1 MKFSSREKNMMVFFS
16 IMLIGVAVYFFVV
29 QPIHENHDIAK
40 EEYNTVDTQYRIIK
54 TQVKKE
60 NEIDEIIGDYRD
72 RLAIL
77 DSKLPPQIYLEK
89 IIDDMFN
96 HFESYDIVMDTVTFN
111 LVEANK
117 DTSTVVENNDGSLG
131 IENLRPVMSVEE
143 ILDSYEAEESLAG
156 IIVVDGEEVTYDYNN
171 IGYMNVN
178 MSFVSNYAIFK
189 DALENLSLLDMTVIP
204 NNVSLTKSDLDEED
218 RNPDNN
224 EVYVALSVAIPF
236 YYDNE
241 VLEDI
246 FFDYEF
252 EAPADFEEHGPF
264 EYVIVENDNVD
275 SSSSS
280 GSSST
285 VQYVNADFN
294 IAIRNSVSDLAA
306 QSLTYANIAASRLEL
321 DANNNERYILDI
333 TESGTKLA
341 FKYSNDN
348 ASYPAGSGYEVLTPK
363 SENIVIKVDSSTR
376 FNGDDD
382 SGVTLIL
389 NNKSSKKV
397 FVYVSNDDSNNP
409 RFNIIVNSG
418 AFEVIRN

>member
-1 MKFSSREKNMMVFFS
+1 MKLSSREKNMLVFFS

-29 QPIHENHDIAK
+29 QPIHEKHDIAK
-40 EEYNTVDTQYRIIK
+40 EEYNTVDAQYRIVK
-54 TQVKKE
+54 TQIKKE

-111 LVEANK
+111 LIEANK
-117 DTSTVVENNDGSLG
+117 NSSAVVENNDGSLA

-143 ILDSYEAEESLAG
+143 ILDSYEAEENLAG
-156 IIVVDGEEVTYDYNN
+156 ILVVDGEEITYDYKN

-178 MSFVSNYAIFK
+178 MSFVSNYSIFK
-189 DALENLSLLDMTVIP
+189 DALESLSLLDMTAIP
-204 NNVSLTKSDLDEED
+204 NNVSLTKSDVDEED
-218 RNPDNN
+218 RLPDNN

-252 EAPADFEEHGPF
+252 EAPTDFEEHGPF
-264 EYVIVENDNVD
+264 EYTIVENDNVG
-275 SSSSS
+275 SSS
-280 GSSST
+280 GTSNP
-285 VQYVNADFN
+285 VKRVNADFN

-321 DANNNERYILDI
+321 DANKNERYILDI
-333 TESGTKLA
+333 TESGTNLA

-348 ASYPAGSGYEVLTPK
+348 ASYPTGSGYEVLTPK

-382 SGVTLIL
+382 SGITLIL
-389 NNKSSKKV
+389 NNKSSRKV
-397 FVYVSNDDSNNP
+397 FVYVSNDDPNNP

>member
-1 MKFSSREKNMMVFFS
+1 MKLSSREKNMLVFFG
-16 IMLIGVAVYFFVV
+16 IMLLAVAAYFFIV
-29 QPIHENHDIAK
+29 QPIHEKHDIAK
-40 EEYNTVDTQYRIIK
+40 EEYNTVEAQYRIVK

-77 DSKLPPQIYLEK
+77 DSKLPAQIYLEK
-89 IIDDMFN
+89 IINDMFN

-111 LVEANK
+111 LIDAKK
-117 DTSTVVENNDGSLG
+117 DDSSVTENLDGSLA

-156 IIVVDGEEVTYDYNN
+156 VIVVDGDEVMYDYSN

-178 MSFVSNYAIFK
+178 MSFVANYDIFK
-189 DALENLSLLDMTVIP
+189 DALDTLSLLDMTVIP
-204 NNVSLTKSDLDEED
+204 SNVSLSKSDVDEED
-218 RNPDNN
+218 RTPDDN

-252 EAPADFEEHGPF
+252 ETPVDFEEHGPF
-264 EYVIVENDNVD
+264 EYTIVKNDNV
-275 SSSSS
+275 SSSSE
-280 GSSST
+280 SSNNVEHIS
-285 VQYVNADFN
+285 ADFN

-306 QSLTYANIAASRLEL
+306 QSLTYTNIAASRLEL
-321 DANNNERYILDI
+321 DANSNERFILDI
-333 TESGTKLA
+333 TESGTNLS

-348 ASYPAGSGYEVLTPK
+348 VSYPAGSGYEVLTPK
-363 SENIVIKVDSSTR
+363 NNDIVIKVDSSTR

-389 NNKSSKKV
+389 NNKTSRKV
-397 FVYVSNDDSNNP
+397 LVYVSNDDPNNP

>member
-1 MKFSSREKNMMVFFS
+1 MKFSNREKNMIVFFS
-16 IMLIGVAVYFFVV
+16 IMLIGVAVYFFIV
-29 QPIHENHDIAK
+29 QPIHEKHDMVK

-77 DSKLPPQIYLEK
+77 DSKLPPQIYLET
-89 IIDDMFN
+89 IINDIYN

-117 DTSTVVENNDGSLG
+117 DTSTAVENNDGSLG

-143 ILDSYEAEESLAG
+143 ILDSYEAEENLAG
-156 IIVVDGEEVTYDYNN
+156 VIEVDGEKVSYDYNN

-189 DALENLSLLDMTVIP
+189 EALKALSLLDLTVIP
-204 NNVSLTKSDLDEED
+204 RNVSLTKSDVDEED
-218 RNPDNN
+218 RLPDNN

-241 VLEDI
+241 VLEDV

-252 EAPADFEEHGPF
+252 EVPSDFDGHEPF
-264 EYVIVENDNVD
+264 EYTIIENDNV
-275 SSSSS
+275 
-280 GSSST
+280 GSPFETSNP
-285 VQYVNADFN
+285 VQRVNADFN

-321 DANNNERYILDI
+321 DANNNERYVLDI
-333 TESGTKLA
+333 TESGTNLA

-348 ASYPAGSGYEVLTPK
+348 ASYPVGSRYEVLTPK
-363 SENIVIKVDSSTR
+363 NENIVIKVDSSTR

-382 SGVTLIL
+382 SGVILIL

>member
-1 MKFSSREKNMMVFFS
+1 MKLSSREKNMLVFFG
-16 IMLIGVAVYFFVV
+16 IMLLAVAAYFFIV
-29 QPIHENHDIAK
+29 QPIHEKHDIAK
-40 EEYNTVDTQYRIIK
+40 EEYNTVEAQYRIVK

-77 DSKLPPQIYLEK
+77 DSKLPAQIYLEK
-89 IIDDMFN
+89 IINDMFN

-111 LVEANK
+111 LIDAKK
-117 DTSTVVENNDGSLG
+117 DDSSVTENSDGSLA

-156 IIVVDGEEVTYDYNN
+156 VIVVDGDEVMYDYSN

-178 MSFVSNYAIFK
+178 MSFVANYDIFK
-189 DALENLSLLDMTVIP
+189 DALDTLSLLDMTVIP
-204 NNVSLTKSDLDEED
+204 SNVSLSKSDVDEED
-218 RNPDNN
+218 RTPDDN

-252 EAPADFEEHGPF
+252 ETPVDFEEHGPF
-264 EYVIVENDNVD
+264 EYTIVKNDNV
-275 SSSSS
+275 SSSSE
-280 GSSST
+280 SSNNVEHIS
-285 VQYVNADFN
+285 ADFN

-306 QSLTYANIAASRLEL
+306 QSLTYTNIAASRLEL
-321 DANNNERYILDI
+321 DANSNERFILDI
-333 TESGTKLA
+333 TESGTNLS

-348 ASYPAGSGYEVLTPK
+348 VSYPAGSGYEVLTPK
-363 SENIVIKVDSSTR
+363 NNDIVIKVDSSTR

-389 NNKSSKKV
+389 NNKTSRKV
-397 FVYVSNDDSNNP
+397 LVYVSNDDPNNP